1 MKGTELFSRTA
12 LKDKISVVT
21 GAGKG
26 LGKEMALALARAGS
40 DLVLVARHQEEIDR
54 TAQDIKDTGQR
65 ALAVKADV
73 TKAGEISKMVERIHS
88 EFGRIDV
95 LVNNAGQN
103 ASFAQHKFE
112 DIPEREW
119 NSLIETNITG
129 VFLVTQIVG
138 KAMLARGSGK
148 IINIA
153 SSFGVRP
160 VPKNLCYGVSKAAI
174 IQMTKGLALE
184 WAPRGITV
192 NCIAPGTFDK
202 FPDSTDP
209 DLLKRKEERKKL
221 IPLGRLG
228 RLEEL
233 GPLLVYLASDAS
245 GFINGTTIFMDGGMV
260 VG

>member
-1 MKGTELFSRTA
+1 MKLTELFSRTA
-12 LKDKISVVT
+12 LQDKISVVT

-54 TAQDIKDTGQR
+54 TAKEIEETGQR
-65 ALAVKADV
+65 ALAVSADV
-73 TKAGEISKMVERIHS
+73 TRSDDVLRMVEKVHA

-112 DIPEREW
+112 DIPEGEW
-119 NSLIETNITG
+119 NSLIETNING
-129 VFLVTQIVG
+129 VFLITQIVG
-138 KAMLARGSGK
+138 KTMLARGSGK

-160 VPKNLCYGVSKAAI
+160 VPKNLCYGVSKAAV

-202 FPDSTDP
+202 FPDSTDEN
-209 DLLKRKEERKKL
+209 LLKRKEERKKL

-245 GFINGTTIFMDGGMV
+245 GFITGTTIFMDGGMV
-260 VG
+260 IG

>member
-1 MKGTELFSRTA
+1 MRPIELFSRTT
-12 LKDKISVVT
+12 LKGKISIVT

-26 LGKEMALALARAGS
+26 LGKEMALALAKAGS

-54 TAQDIKDTGQR
+54 TAEEIRNAGQR
-65 ALAVKADV
+65 ALPVRADV
-73 TKAGEISKMVERIHS
+73 TRSDEISHMVERVHS

-112 DIPEREW
+112 DIPEGEW
-119 NSLIETNITG
+119 ISLIETNITG
-129 VFLVTQIVG
+129 LFLVTQIVG
-138 KAMLARGSGK
+138 KTMLDRGSGK

-153 SSFGVRP
+153 SSFGIRP
-160 VPKNLCYGVSKAAI
+160 VPENLCYGISKAAI

-184 WAPRGITV
+184 WAPRGVIV

-202 FPDSTDP
+202 FPDSTDEN
-209 DLLKRKEERKKL
+209 LLKRKEERKKL

-245 GFINGTTIFMDGGMV
+245 DFITGTTIIMDGGMV
-260 VG
+260 IG

>member
-1 MKGTELFSRTA
+1 MKPTELFSRTA
-12 LKDKISVVT
+12 LKDKVSIVT

-26 LGKEMALALARAGS
+26 LGKEMARALAQAGS

-54 TAQDIKDTGQR
+54 VALEIKAIDR
-65 ALAVKADV
+65 KALAVVADV
-73 TKAGEISKMVERIHS
+73 TRSDEISKMVERVQS
-88 EFGRIDV
+88 EFGRIDI

-103 ASFAQHKFE
+103 ATFAQHKCE
-112 DIPEREW
+112 DIPEGEW

-129 VFLVTQIVG
+129 VFLITQIVG
-138 KAMLARGSGK
+138 RTMLARGSGK

-160 VPKNLCYGVSKAAI
+160 VPKNLCYGVSKAAV

-192 NCIAPGTFDK
+192 NCIAPGSFDK
-202 FPDSTDP
+202 FPDSTDEK
-209 DLLKRKEERKKL
+209 LLKRKEERKRL

-233 GPLLVYLASDAS
+233 GPLVVYLASDAS
-245 GFINGTTIFMDGGMV
+245 GFITGVTIFIDGGMV
-260 VG
+260 LG

>member
-1 MKGTELFSRTA
+1 MAR
-12 LKDKISVVT
+12 
-21 GAGKG
+21 
-26 LGKEMALALARAGS
+26 ALAQAGS

-54 TAQDIKDTGQR
+54 VAREIGETGQKV
-65 ALAVKADV
+65 LAVRADV
-73 TKAGEISKMVERIHS
+73 TRYDEISQMVERVLP

-112 DIPEREW
+112 DIPEGEW

-129 VFLVTQIVG
+129 VFLITQIVG

-160 VPKNLCYGVSKAAI
+160 VPKNLCYGVSKAAV
-174 IQMTKGLALE
+174 IQMTKGLAVE

-202 FPDSTDP
+202 FPDSTDEN
-209 DLLKRKEERKKL
+209 LLKRKEERKKL

-228 RLEEL
+228 RPEEL

-245 GFINGTTIFMDGGMV
+245 GFITGTTIFMDGGMI